1 MTLFNYQN
9 TNFNYTQNGHFAYS
23 YKLRPGISR
32 DSHGLKVAQLAGMP
46 TPAIQV
52 ASKALAWLDRNQQ
65 YTTMLSHS
73 DAFETM
79 RTELDIQTDTTV
91 R

>member
-1 MTLFNYQN
+1 M
-9 TNFNYTQNGHFAYS
+9 QNGHFAYS
-23 YKLRPGISR
+23 YKLRPGVSR

-46 TPAIQV
+46 TSAIQV
-52 ASKALAWLDRNQQ
+52 ANKALAWLDRNQQ
-65 YTTMLSHS
+65 YRTMLSHS

-79 RTELDIQTDTTV
+79 RAELDIQASITV